1 MDPHNLPPPAPVS
14 EPAPA
19 PAPPAAP
26 ANPGRPTSNL
36 AIFSLVS
43 GLLGWTLL
51 PWLGSLAAVVLGH
64 MARAEIRRSNGSL
77 DGDGLA
83 IAGLVLGW
91 VMIAFSIL
99 AILAV
104 VLFFGGLAVLLG
116 FLGISGNL

>member
-1 MDPHNLPPPAPVS
+1 MNAPIKQT
-14 EPAPA
+14 
-19 PAPPAAP
+19 
-26 ANPGRPTSNL
+26 NN
-36 AIFSLVS
+36 
-43 GLLGWTLL
+43 
-51 PWLGSLAAVVLGH
+51 
-64 MARAEIRRSNGSL
+64 
-77 DGDGLA
+77 LA